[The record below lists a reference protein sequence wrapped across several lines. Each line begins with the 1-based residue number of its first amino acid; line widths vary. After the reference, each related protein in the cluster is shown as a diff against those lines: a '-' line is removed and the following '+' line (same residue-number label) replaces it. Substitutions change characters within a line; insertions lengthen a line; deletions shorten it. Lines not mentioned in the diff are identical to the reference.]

1 MSEQEDSK
9 EMNITTFICTFGAFK
24 NIQYVPGFNVCFPL
38 LILRSN
44 PGFKN
49 RCWEN
54 KDIIGFQICLFLGR

>member
-1 MSEQEDSK
+1 MSEQEESK

-24 NIQYVPGFNVCFPL
+24 NIQYFPGFIVCFPL

-44 PGFKN
+44 PGFNK

-54 KDIIGFQICLFLGR
+54 KDILGFQICPFLGR